1 MESTANFTKNLR
13 HAASLLDPESDL
25 QLISNIETVC
35 QQLVDSSFRIGVIA
49 PFNFG
54 KSTLLRANFAG

>member
-25 QLISNIETVC
+25 QLISDIETVF
-35 QQLVDSSFRIGVIA
+35 SKKRYVIRGTA
-49 PFNFG
+49 VRNKTYPS
-54 KSTLLRANFAG
+54 KEAN